1 MAEDEKPFKCYQP
14 DCGMRFT
21 NEDHLS
27 VHEKKHD
34 MSLALNLGGGLGG
47 LSPMGLCDQTPT
59 PTKFLKNCEE
69 LGLFQELS
77 KNPFDDSFK
86 KALDVPEDE
95 TDASGLPG
103 PAGMITLDTPLV
115 NTVPKIVT
123 DHSFDDVKSP
133 TKTKENT
140 LSSIVP
146 KKREKF
152 LSSHV
157 LPTSTTS
164 EDEEMPSA
172 SSSNIGNEV
181 QHSEEIIADSV
192 DEFLGD
198 GAEVMAVTS
207 SDGELIEPVPEI
219 PLVANTVKPDME
231 SKPAIAPASH
241 VTMQALL
248 QLPNGQT
255 IPVQLP
261 GSVLAQPQVVPVQ
274 TVSPLKNI
282 SAVPQASLHGNV
294 QGNTQYIQ
302 TVPTTIIQQK
312 PVIQGAM
319 HNLPGT
325 VQSVP
330 VMVQNSSN
338 RIFPLQSV
346 KLGPSPLAQTSQV
359 QTGNQT
365 LVTNVISPEKQA
377 ETQNP
382 GIKTV
387 IAPQIVVQSAPKRTV
402 ISHKSQNQSTSKS
415 SPNQGSQ
422 TYTKQRLKAAL
433 QSNITPSSS
442 MKINHIFKIVEE
454 VKQEQQQHPIVS
466 QDSLSVV
473 SDTISSPE
481 DAATPAKQMRTE
493 AEDSEEKR
501 KKFLERNRAAAARC
515 RQKRKSWIYNLES
528 KAEELSSVN
537 NKLQS
542 EIKSLRGEV
551 AHLKQLLIAH
561 KDCPITIQQQSQGQM
576 FPQPSPSTGSQSPD
590 VDLETIEIL
599 PAITNGDI
607 STAND
612 IQNVITVDPGTV
624 GSSVSMATS
633 VLTGSNSVA
642 MIPTLVNLDFYA
654 KNNPS

>member
-1 MAEDEKPFKCYQP
+1 M
-14 DCGMRFT
+14 
-21 NEDHLS
+21 
-27 VHEKKHD
+27 
-34 MSLALNLGGGLGG
+34 
-47 LSPMGLCDQTPT
+47 
-59 PTKFLKNCEE
+59 
-69 LGLFQELS
+69 GLFQELS

-95 TDASGLPG
+95 PDTSGLPG
-103 PAGMITLDTPLV
+103 PAGMLTLDTPLV
-115 NTVPKIVT
+115 TSVPKIVT
-123 DHSFDDVKSP
+123 DNSFDDVRSP
-133 TKTKENT
+133 TKIKENT

-172 SSSNIGNEV
+172 SSSNIGNDV

-198 GAEVMAVTS
+198 DAEVMAVTS
-207 SDGELIEPVPEI
+207 SEGELVEPMPEI
-219 PLVANTVKPDME
+219 PLVTNTMKPEME
-231 SKPAIAPASH
+231 NGSKPAIAAPSQ

-261 GSVLAQPQVVPVQ
+261 GSVLAQPQVVPVP
-274 TVSPLKNI
+274 TVTPLKTI

-294 QGNTQYIQ
+294 QGSTHYIQ

-325 VQSVP
+325 IQSVP
-330 VMVQNSSN
+330 VGLVQNSPN

-346 KLGPSPLAQTSQV
+346 KLGPSPLAQTSPV
-359 QTGNQT
+359 QTGNQS
-365 LVTNVISPEKQA
+365 LVTTVISPEKQT

-454 VKQEQQQHPIVS
+454 VKQEQQQHPAGS
-466 QDSLSVV
+466 QDSLSIA

-493 AEDSEEKR
+493 AEDSEERR

-576 FPQPSPSTGSQSPD
+576 FPQPSPSTGSQSSD

-599 PAITNGDI
+599 PAITNDDI
-607 STAND
+607 ATTND
-612 IQNVITVDPGTV
+612 IQNVITVDPGTA
-624 GSSVSMATS
+624 GSNVSMATS

-642 MIPTLVNLDFYA
+642 MIPTLVNLDFYT